1 MEGSM
6 RLSSWPPAIVRS
18 ILDQCLVSNKPVILL
33 FTKTSARATAA
44 AMAQAFRILT
54 PRVKHADIFL
64 VEVTMGQEH
73 IHRRVVHSAEMARYD
88 RPLKTRRRNLMKP
101 KSSQTLSYPES
112 TLQLQAVFLKL
123 RSLNTIISNSV
134 TFADLLASAKDN
146 RMPGT
151 SVLQQTKFFSL
162 PADPPQSLEL
172 SLRLKEQECFSIL
185 KRCKNMEEFRQAHA
199 QIWLRVP
206 SQMGVAWTMPVQF
219 FNKLMNR
226 ACACLQAQEEGKQI
240 HGHAFKLGLESDLYV
255 QNSLINMYGKCGEI
269 EHSCAIFEQMD
280 QKSVASWSAII
291 AAHASFGKWYECLM
305 MFGNM
310 SSEGCWKPEES
321 TLVTVLSACTHLG
334 ALDLGKCTHGSL
346 LRNISEL
353 NVIVQ
358 TSLMDMYVKCGCL
371 EKGLSL
377 FRKMGNRSQM
387 SYTVMISG
395 LAMHGH
401 GEEAL
406 RIYSEMLKDGLDP
419 DDVVY
424 VGVLSACSHAGLVDE
439 GFRCFDRMKSE
450 HGITPTVQHYGCMVD
465 LMGKAGMINEALE
478 FIKSM
483 PIKPNDVVWRSLLSA
498 CRVHCNLEIG
508 EISAKHL
515 FQSKSQNPGDY
526 VILSNMYARAQRW
539 QEVAKIRVEMAR
551 KGLHQ
556 VPGFSLVEVGRR
568 IHKFV
573 SQDTSHPQCVSVYE
587 MIHQMEWQL
596 KFEGY
601 SPDTSQVLLDV
612 DEEEKRQR
620 LKGHSQKLAIAFALI
635 HTSQGSPI
643 RIARNL
649 RMCNDCHTYTKL
661 ISLIYERE
669 ITVRDRNRFHH
680 FKDGTCSC
688 RDYR

>member
-1 MEGSM
+1 M
-6 RLSSWPPAIVRS
+6 
-18 ILDQCLVSNKPVILL
+18 
-33 FTKTSARATAA
+33 T
-44 AMAQAFRILT
+44 
-54 PRVKHADIFL
+54 
-64 VEVTMGQEH
+64 
-73 IHRRVVHSAEMARYD
+73 
-88 RPLKTRRRNLMKP
+88 
-101 KSSQTLSYPES
+101 
-112 TLQLQAVFLKL
+112 
-123 RSLNTIISNSV
+123 
-134 TFADLLASAKDN
+134 
-146 RMPGT
+146 GT
-151 SVLQQTKFFSL
+151 SVLQQTKFFSP
-162 PADPPQSLEL
+162 PADPPQNPEL
-172 SLRLKEQECFSIL
+172 NLRLKEQDCLSIL
-185 KRCKNMEEFRQAHA
+185 KRCKNLEEFKQAHV
-199 QIWLRVP
+199 QIVKWGFFWNSFCASNL
-206 SQMGVAWTMPVQF
+206 VA
-219 FNKLMNR
+219 
-226 ACACLQAQEEGKQI
+226 ACALSDWGSMDYACSIFQQIDEPGTFEFNTMIRAHVKDMNFEEALFFYYEMLERGVEPDNFTYPALFKSCAWLQAQEEGMQI
-240 HGHAFKLGLESDLYV
+240 HGHAFKLGFENDLYV
-255 QNSLINMYGKCGEI
+255 QNSLINMYGKCGKI
-269 EHSCAIFEQMD
+269 KHSCAVFEQMD
-280 QKSVASWSAII
+280 EKSVASWSAII
-291 AAHASFGKWYECLM
+291 AAHASLGMWYECLM
-305 MFGNM
+305 IFGNM
-310 SSEGCWKPEES
+310 SSEGCWRPEES

-358 TSLMDMYVKCGCL
+358 TSLIDMYVKCGCL

-377 FRKMGNRSQM
+377 FRKMVKRNQM
-387 SYTVMISG
+387 SYTVIISG

-401 GEEAL
+401 CEEAL
-406 RIYSEMLKDGLDP
+406 RIYSEMLEEGLEP

-424 VGVLSACSHAGLVDE
+424 VGVLCACSHAGLVDE

-450 HGITPTVQHYGCMVD
+450 QGIKPTVQHYGCMVD

-483 PIKPNDVVWRSLLSA
+483 PIKPSDVVWRSLLSA
-498 CRVHCNLEIG
+498 CIVHSNLEIG
-508 EISAKHL
+508 EIAAKQL
-515 FQSKSQNPGDY
+515 FQLNSQNPGDY

-539 QEVAKIRVEMAR
+539 QDVAKIRVEIAR

-573 SQDTSHPQCVSVYE
+573 SQDTSHPQCKSIYE

-612 DEEEKRQR
+612 DEEEKKQR

-635 HTSQGSPI
+635 RTSQGSPI
-643 RIARNL
+643 RVARNI

-661 ISLIYERE
+661 ISIIYERE

-688 RDYR
+688 RDYW